1 MCERSTQARPS
12 ALLGESCV
20 AIGKMKEEILNN
32 QQQSWG
38 GKGKSYCSLGQPSFL
53 LPQHT
58 QNRRTKAACGKLT
71 VGLLWAL
78 IRLENFG
85 CASSGHHYVVSIKDT
100 LLNKLL
106 ILAIKTAI
114 KPKSQSRNVVV
125 AVNSR
130 SFLGC
135 TCCPYLP
142 CDVCMRCTLSAGAVQ
157 IFTSFSLEEV
167 IKNQYRRI
175 CRQVSISTLSLYRRD
190 WILTNFP
197 LILTVFL
204 TSASRKDDRVDRVST
219 SCLTET
225 SVGIWPQN
233 FQRHGQNFGMS
244 SKILT
249 RRKKQKH
256 YHNSPVRCN

>member
-1 MCERSTQARPS
+1 MCERSTQARSS
-12 ALLGESCV
+12 ALLRESCV

-114 KPKSQSRNVVV
+114 KPKPQRCNVVV

-135 TCCPYLP
+135 SCCPYLP

-175 CRQVSISTLSLYRRD
+175 CRQVSISTLSLYKRD
-190 WILTNFP
+190 WILTDFSFNFNSISHFCQQKRWQSGQSEYQLSDGDLGWNLAP
-197 LILTVFL
+197 KFPTPRPKLRDVFQNSYQKEKAKTL
-204 TSASRKDDRVDRVST
+204 
-219 SCLTET
+219 
-225 SVGIWPQN
+225 PQL
-233 FQRHGQNFGMS
+233 S
-244 SKILT
+244 S
-249 RRKKQKH
+249 QM
-256 YHNSPVRCN
+256 